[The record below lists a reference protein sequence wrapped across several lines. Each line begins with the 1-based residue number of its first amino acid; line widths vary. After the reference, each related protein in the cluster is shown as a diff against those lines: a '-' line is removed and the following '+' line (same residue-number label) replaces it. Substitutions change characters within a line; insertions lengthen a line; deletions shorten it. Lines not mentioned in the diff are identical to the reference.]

1 MRSSEPSS
9 LEIEMALLDSSE
21 LGEHLAPA
29 RSGDSVFYGAYP
41 ATDDDG
47 DSVVSFTPADADG
60 VVRPHP
66 V

>member
-1 MRSSEPSS
+1 
-9 LEIEMALLDSSE
+9 MALLDSSE